1 MKLNVLVIGSGGRED
16 ALSWKISQSNLLNKL
31 FIIPGNPGTQR
42 WGENISL
49 SVNDFES
56 IKNFCIENKIDVVV
70 VGPENPLVNGIADYL
85 NQSGIKVFGPS
96 KLSAQIEGSKAFAK
110 KVMFRRNVPTAVYRE
125 FNHNQLFEVREFL
138 KYASNYPL
146 VVKVD
151 GLAAGKGVTICK
163 NEKDA
168 LDVIDEIFVNKKFGS
183 SGDKILIEEFLEGEE
198 FSVFVITDG
207 INFKILTPAQDYK
220 RVGDNDTGKNTGGMG
235 SYCFPELLTDDQ
247 IEEITQNIVVP
258 VLAELR
264 ENYEKY
270 VGCLYCGLIQNRD
283 GIKVIEFNCRF
294 GDPETQSVLM
304 TIKSDFLELI
314 WKTVNG
320 QLEDYN
326 LELSGKAV
334 CLVLASKGYPDEFQ
348 KGFEVRGLD
357 KIQTENEIMIFHAG
371 TKLVNQKI
379 ITNGGRV
386 LNIVAYSDV
395 ELFENLVGKVYHFAN
410 LIDFENK
417 YFRTDIGLRGIK
429 KLNQKD

>member
-42 WGENISL
+42 LGQNISI
-49 SVNDFES
+49 SIDDFGA
-56 IKNFCIENKIDVVV
+56 IKNFCIENKIDLVV
-70 VGPENPLVNGIADYL
+70 VGPENPLVNGIADFL
-85 NQSGIKVFGPS
+85 NQAGIKVFGPS

-110 KVMFRRNVPTAVYRE
+110 RVMSRRNVPTAVYRE
-125 FNHNQLFEVREFL
+125 FNYNQLSEVREFL
-138 KYASNYPL
+138 KSSSNYPL

-151 GLAAGKGVTICK
+151 GLAAGKGVTICQD
-163 NEKDA
+163 EKDA

-235 SYCFPELLTDDQ
+235 SYCFPELLTDKQ
-247 IEEITQNIVVP
+247 VEEITQKIIVP
-258 VLAELR
+258 VLEELR

-270 VGCLYCGLIQNRD
+270 VGCLYCGLIQTRD

-294 GDPETQSVLM
+294 GDPETQSVLT

-314 WKTVNG
+314 WKAVNG
-320 QLEDYN
+320 ELKDDD

-348 KGFEVRGLD
+348 KGFDIKGLD
-357 KIQTENEIMIFHAG
+357 RIQDEKGIMIFHAG
-371 TKLVNQKI
+371 TKFVDKKI
-379 ITNGGRV
+379 VTNGGRV
-386 LNIVAYSDV
+386 LDIVAYSEV
-395 ELFENLVGKVYHFAN
+395 EPFKNLVDKVYEYAKQ
-410 LIDFENK
+410 IEFENK